1 MASTSSLPLCFS
13 ASADPLAHNDGDWRP
28 RSTTGQP
35 YRLPIGTVMDR
46 HWSQACWNT
55 SFIMEARRVL
65 APSKTV
71 PSTPTR
77 PGFDYFNL
85 NMTPPVDVVWTP
97 RRCRLQHRLPDSGSC
112 AAFQNNI
119 SILIVGDSVTSQLT
133 LSLASMLGGRIGRN
147 FKYTPTGALT
157 DFAATGCGGRIQNK
171 FRAIRLIVVDDQC
184 QAASSRAELRDGQLR
199 RVLCEPRVASRLCPA
214 ACWPSFCGRSG
225 LCGAGTGR
233 GMAGAFPAHQDLWSG
248 SHRWSSRMQLPQ
260 SQDLCALCRRTL
272 QFTRAQDAMR
282 CCGGRS

>member
-1 MASTSSLPLCFS
+1 
-13 ASADPLAHNDGDWRP
+13 
-28 RSTTGQP
+28 
-35 YRLPIGTVMDR
+35 
-46 HWSQACWNT
+46 
-55 SFIMEARRVL
+55 MEARRVL

-157 DFAATGCGGRIQNK
+157 DFAATGCGGRIRIN
-171 FRAIRLIVVDDQC
+171 FVRADLLLWTTSAKPHHRVR
-184 QAASSRAELRDGQLR
+184 SSK
-199 RVLCEPRVASRLCPA
+199 
-214 ACWPSFCGRSG
+214 RS
-225 LCGAGTGR
+225 
-233 GMAGAFPAHQDLWSG
+233 P
-248 SHRWSSRMQLPQ
+248 
-260 SQDLCALCRRTL
+260 
-272 QFTRAQDAMR
+272 
-282 CCGGRS
+282 